1 MNCIMYYVLLS
12 NKAFNIAKNLKYER
26 HQRELASMI
35 YTFFGK
41 KTSGGDIT
49 ENEELAKEL
58 YLPNIRKF
66 EKQKVYYSFKD
77 NIFGTDFADMQL
89 ISKFN
94 KRISFLLCV
103 NDIFR
108 KYVLVIR
115 WKDKTV
121 LELLTLFK

>member
-1 MNCIMYYVLLS
+1 
-12 NKAFNIAKNLKYER
+12 
-26 HQRELASMI
+26 MI

-49 ENEELAKEL
+49 ENQELAKEL
-58 YLPNIRKF
+58 HLPNIRKF

-77 NIFGTDFADMQL
+77 NIFGTDFVDMQL

-103 NDIFR
+103 IDIFS
-108 KYVLVIR
+108 KYVSVIR
-115 WKDKTV
+115 WKDKKV
-121 LELLTLFK
+121 LELLTLFKQF

>member
-66 EKQKVYYSFKD
+66 EKQKVHYSFKE
-77 NIFGTDFADMQL
+77 NIFGTNFADMQL

>member
-41 KTSGGDIT
+41 KISGGDIT